1 MLTKYFR
8 KKKRTRDKVELMSV
22 RAKSKRSDWSY
33 EKKMWNLQKQ
43 LQDCLETEPHEGRS
57 KPIYSFRGIQG
68 AEREQPLFNF
78 PNNNRKESTVGG
90 LTTLALLRSNPLLGH
105 SFQDYDEDEEN
116 PMTIS
121 DDSDIE
127 SLCQS
132 TNTPHFDLKR
142 HETYF
147 L

>member
-1 MLTKYFR
+1 MAKNYFS

-57 KPIYSFRGIQG
+57 KPIYSFSGIYG
-68 AEREQPLFNF
+68 AERKQPLFNF

-90 LTTLALLRSNPLLGH
+90 LTTLVLLRSNPLIGH
-105 SFQDYDEDEEN
+105 SFQEFDKDEEN
-116 PMTIS
+116 QMTLS
-121 DDSDIE
+121 DDSDIL
-127 SLCQS
+127 SW
-132 TNTPHFDLKR
+132 NTR
-142 HETYF
+142 IIGRIRV
-147 L
+147 

>member
-1 MLTKYFR
+1 
-8 KKKRTRDKVELMSV
+8 MSV
-22 RAKSKRSDWSY
+22 RAKSKKIDWSY

-57 KPIYSFRGIQG
+57 KPIYSFSGIYG
-68 AEREQPLFNF
+68 TERKQPLFNF

-90 LTTLALLRSNPLLGH
+90 LTTLDLLRSNPLLGH
-105 SFQDYDEDEEN
+105 SFQEFNEDDEN
-116 PMTIS
+116 PMTLS

-127 SLCQS
+127 SLCE
-132 TNTPHFDLKR
+132 TANTPKFDFKR
-142 HETYF
+142 PATYF